1 MERYCRRVV
10 EGITCPLYLT
20 APPDARVPLYSTNPT
35 RAPLDLKRSSF
46 RFHRELESPLAFFRR
61 EWKATAVCAG
71 GFCLAMLA
79 VVLLVDPA
87 FFYPRLQTD
96 PLNYILKTRHFIETG
111 STDAKWAV
119 NLRPFA
125 YVSMPGIIRLP
136 AMVAFSDFDHQLRA
150 IQIYNIPIVA
160 AVALLSAY
168 IFSWALPREK
178 HWIAIAFSFGFTLL
192 SPVWIA
198 NIFLPLADA
207 PYAVA
212 TMCVVVVS
220 IELLCSD
227 KRSSRRPL
235 LILLLL
241 TLVGLSFVLRFTAPV
256 LLAFIAILA
265 IARWDERGMSKHL
278 KIGVAALAAVFVLL
292 LVTLNLDALK
302 GRYLYEPLVFLWKG
316 EKFGMLMNL
325 LGAAMPSQILPSFQL
340 GFLHPPIQDTFETKF
355 SAATPDIL
363 WAAFGVAIS
372 LVISAGMWLSRRK
385 MLPEIAYILAAL
397 PIITLLMPST
407 ARYLMAYQAFLW
419 IFFYTGAAW
428 AAHRYAPWLVR
439 LLRSRVAVLSAI
451 ALAAALVIGLRSW
464 KVAGTASESYF
475 AVTIERV
482 PRYVHDVST
491 TFRSLRGFIETLP
504 KDSTLLIG
512 ARGNVGRWTAIA
524 GMDYYYPDRQLTR
537 AVRDKQVYMLIECGT
552 LEACQAW
559 DIWKERAQARILR
572 FGTFTFDSVF
582 EARSGMSHVEVLR
595 LRVAD

>member
-1 MERYCRRVV
+1 L
-10 EGITCPLYLT
+10 CPLDLT
-20 APPDARVPLYSTNPT
+20 APPDARVPLYSTKPT

-46 RFHRELESPLAFFRR
+46 RFHRELEPPLAFFRR
-61 EWKATAVCAG
+61 EWRTTAVCAG

-96 PLNYILKTRHFIETG
+96 PLNYILKTRHFLETG
-111 STDAKWAV
+111 NTDAKWAV

-125 YVSMPGIIRLP
+125 YVSMPGMLRLP
-136 AMVAFSDFDHQLRA
+136 AMAAFSEFDHQLRA
-150 IQIYNIPIVA
+150 IQIFNIPIVA
-160 AVALLSAY
+160 SVALLSAY

-178 HWIAIAFSFGFTLL
+178 HWMAIVFSFGFTLL
-192 SPVWIA
+192 SPVWVA
-198 NIFLPLADA
+198 NVFLPLADA

-212 TMCVVVVS
+212 TMLAVVASV
-220 IELLCSD
+220 ELLCSD
-227 KRSSRRPL
+227 KRSSRRPV
-235 LILLLL
+235 LIGLLLL
-241 TLVGLSFVLRFTAPV
+241 LVGLSFLLRYTAPV

-265 IARWDERGMSKHL
+265 VARWDERGMSRRL
-278 KIGVAALAAVFVLL
+278 KVGAAVLAGVFVLV
-292 LVTLNLDALK
+292 LVVLNQHAIT
-302 GRYLYEPLVFLWKG
+302 GRYLREPFVFLLKG
-316 EKFGMLMNL
+316 DKFGMLMNL
-325 LGAAMPSQILPSFQL
+325 LGAAVPSQILPSFQL
-340 GFLHPPIQDTFETKF
+340 GFLHPPIQDTFQTKF

-363 WAAFGVAIS
+363 WAAFGLAIS
-372 LVISAGMWLSRRK
+372 FLVSAGMWISRRK

-407 ARYLMAYQAFLW
+407 ARYLMSYQAFLW

-464 KVAGTASESYF
+464 KVAGTASERYF

-504 KDSTLLIG
+504 EDSTLLVG
-512 ARGNVGRWTAIA
+512 SRGNVGRWTAIS
-524 GMDYYYPDRQLTR
+524 GRDYYFPDKQLSR
-537 AVRDKQVYMLIECGT
+537 AVRDKQVYMVIECGT

-559 DIWKERAQARILR
+559 DIWKERAEARILR
-572 FGTFTFDSVF
+572 FGSFTFDPVF
-582 EARSGMSHVEVLR
+582 EAQSGWARAEVLR
-595 LRVAD
+595 MRLAD